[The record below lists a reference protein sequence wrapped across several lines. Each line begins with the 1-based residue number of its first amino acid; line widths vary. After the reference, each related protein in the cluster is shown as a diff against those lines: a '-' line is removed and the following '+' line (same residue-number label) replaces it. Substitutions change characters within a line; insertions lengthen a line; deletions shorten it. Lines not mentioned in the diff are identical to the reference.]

1 MTPLITG
8 IYSKFVALPANNLY
22 TALSGRL
29 YHAEAPQSATFP
41 YATVFTVSSEHDW
54 TFTDTF
60 EDVLIQFNIF
70 TNERSAANAGTFWK
84 YLIALYDDTPISIT
98 GYSQI
103 DMIRGQSRLVRDEE
117 NNVWQYMVEYEC
129 TLEQS

>member
-8 IYSKFVALPANNLY
+8 IYSKFIAAPANNLY
-22 TALSGRL
+22 TALGGRL
-29 YHAEAPQSATFP
+29 YHAEAPQSVTYP
-41 YATVFTVSSEHDW
+41 YATVFVVSSEHDW

-60 EDVLIQFNIF
+60 EEVLVQFSIF
-70 TNERSAANAGTFWK
+70 TQERSAANAGTYWK
-84 YLIALYDDTPISIT
+84 YLIALYDDASISVT

-103 DMIRGQSRLVRDEE
+103 DMIRGQSRLIRDEE
-117 NNVWQYMVEYEC
+117 SNTWHYMTEYNS